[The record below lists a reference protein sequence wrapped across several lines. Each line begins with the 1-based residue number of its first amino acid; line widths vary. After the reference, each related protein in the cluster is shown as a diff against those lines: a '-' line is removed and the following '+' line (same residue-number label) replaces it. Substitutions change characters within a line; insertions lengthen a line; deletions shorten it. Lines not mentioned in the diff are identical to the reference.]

1 MSSEAVVAACRA
13 RAEQLQPLTNCL
25 ADTRWEEAL
34 QEARQADSL
43 LAGLEAAERARL
55 SQVRPLLGLP
65 FSTKEGI
72 AVRGCRH
79 SYGLPGRAGARAD
92 RFALVSIVADVFPH
106 CRDATAVALLRAA
119 GAIPVCVTNVAE
131 AGAWWESNNTVVIQ
145 YS

>member
-43 LAGLEAAERARL
+43 LAGLDAAERARL